1 MSNEF
6 KPTEKMQELRQT
18 LKTLPVSSRKPAL
31 AAGKE
36 LAQMKRNLAELKR
49 EREEMQRKT
58 YLTQDD
64 RDLALSDS
72 NKPPE
77 FGTWSPP
84 ASYLVNTP
92 PSLNPAKP
100 EK

>member
-6 KPTEKMQELRQT
+6 KPTEKMQELLQT
-18 LKTLPVSSRKPAL
+18 LTTLPVSRRKPAL
-31 AAGKE
+31 ETGKE
-36 LAQMKRNLAELKR
+36 LAQMKRKLAELKR

-64 RDLALSDS
+64 LDLALSDS

-84 ASYLVNTP
+84 ASYPATTP
-92 PSLNPAKP
+92 PSPSPAKP
-100 EK
+100 TK